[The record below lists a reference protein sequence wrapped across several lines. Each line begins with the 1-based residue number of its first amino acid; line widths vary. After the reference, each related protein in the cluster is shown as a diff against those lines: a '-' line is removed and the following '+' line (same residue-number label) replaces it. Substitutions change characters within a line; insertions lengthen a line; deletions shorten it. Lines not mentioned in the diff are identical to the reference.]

1 MSCARPIR
9 PKSTAESSFPQWH
22 QYLTLGVFLL
32 AGTAGAVP
40 ATAQTTE
47 GGPSAGG
54 ASSGGGSAGGPGT
67 GGAIGR
73 SPLIP
78 GTAPETLPPP
88 PGGGF
93 GLPNPAAPPY
103 SVTNEIPTLLSPTT
117 LRLQSPHAGVVPL
130 QEYDPNAP
138 AVLPVP
144 FFDTWP
150 KLVFGLEVLL
160 RQQGR
165 KAV

>member
-1 MSCARPIR
+1 MI
-9 PKSTAESSFPQWH
+9 
-22 QYLTLGVFLL
+22 GGI
-32 AGTAGAVP
+32 GT
-40 ATAQTTE
+40 
-47 GGPSAGG
+47 GG
-54 ASSGGGSAGGPGT
+54 AGT
-67 GGAIGR
+67 GGAIGG

-78 GTAPETLPPP
+78 GTAPEMLPPP

-138 AVLPVP
+138 AVLIRPTASLGVTFTDNVNYVHSPGISRPSLNLGAGASVSVDTPRIQAPWLPVRRTEMSTCRAP
-144 FFDTWP
+144 TQ
-150 KLVFGLEVLL
+150 V
-160 RQQGR
+160 
-165 KAV
+165 